1 MRQTNNMGQPGIH
14 PAKGEA
20 KKLRAL
26 MQSNVDKAKNKLKGK
41 K

>member
-1 MRQTNNMGQPGIH
+1 MGQKQSNVP
-14 PAKGEA
+14 KGEA

>member
-1 MRQTNNMGQPGIH
+1 MGQHKEPIAH
-14 PAKGEA
+14 RGEA

>member
-1 MRQTNNMGQPGIH
+1 MGQHKDKVP
-14 PAKGEA
+14 KGEA